1 MERIVV
7 FGAGNI
13 GRSFIAPVFS
23 SAGYEVVFADV
34 SRDLVGALE
43 ERSRYTV
50 VEKRDDAP
58 DRHVTVEPVR
68 AVAADDPD
76 AVAREL
82 AGARLAA
89 TCVGGGAFNA
99 VIGTIARACFVGEGK
114 APARSS
120 GTGEAGAGAAGR
132 TTPLDIILAENIHGA
147 AARAREV
154 LADQGLSQ
162 ETIAERLGLVE
173 TSIGKMVPIM
183 PEDVRRQDPLT
194 VWAEPYNTLIV
205 DRDAFRT
212 GVPDVPD
219 LYPVSPIGPWV
230 DRKLYIH
237 NMGHAAA
244 AYLGYG
250 RHPQAEYISEVLR
263 DSEVAAAV
271 RAAMLRSAEALA
283 LTYPDSF
290 TRAALFD
297 HVDDLIHRFTNR
309 ALGDT
314 LYRVGRDLPRKLR
327 RDDRIVGAIAMVMDA
342 GLDPGPI
349 LEVFRAAPAFAKPGP
364 DGAHLPA
371 DEEFRARY
379 ADGDRRWLLDQVVG
393 VGRDELALRRVLEEV
408 V

>member
-1 MERIVV
+1 MDRIVV

-23 SAGYEVVFADV
+23 KAGYEVVFADV
-34 SRDLVGALE
+34 SRELVHALT
-43 ERSRYTV
+43 ERGGYTV

-58 DRHVTVEPVR
+58 DRHVTVAPVR

-89 TCVGGGAFNA
+89 TCVGGGAFDA
-99 VIGTIARACFVGEGK
+99 VISAIARAGS
-114 APARSS
+114 A
-120 GTGEAGAGAAGR
+120 
-132 TTPLDIILAENIHGA
+132 PLDIILAENIHGA
-147 AARAREV
+147 ADRAREV
-154 LADQGLSQ
+154 LAGQGLSK
-162 ETIAERLGLVE
+162 ETIAERFGLVE

-183 PEDVRRQDPLT
+183 PEEARRQDPLT

-205 DRDAFRT
+205 DRDAFRG
-212 GVPDVPD
+212 GVPNAAD

-244 AYLGYG
+244 AYLGY
-250 RHPQAEYISEVLR
+250 RRLPEAEYIWEALR
-263 DSEVAAAV
+263 DSEVAAGV

-283 LTYPDSF
+283 LTYPESF
-290 TRAALFD
+290 TGEDLFD
-297 HVDDLIHRFTNR
+297 HVNDLIHRFSNR

-314 LYRVGRDLPRKLR
+314 LYRVGRDLPRKLH

-342 GLDPGPI
+342 GLDPAPI
-349 LEVFRAAPAFAKPGP
+349 LEVFRAAPAFDKRGP
-364 DGAHLPA
+364 DGTRLPA

-379 ADGDRRWLLDQVVG
+379 AEGDGDWLLDDVIG
-393 VGRDELALRRVLEEV
+393 LSPDESELRRALADQGRPDVLQDDSASLPGN
-408 V
+408 